1 MYVMYVCIY
10 CNFHPCCS
18 LNIPSVFQVL
28 NSSCPID
35 TDLAQ
40 ASPGV
45 WAGGYV
51 SAIALWLQ
59 PCGQSIWAWPPL
71 ADCVWTTALEWKR
84 SGCKAICLEV
94 GLGLERGLLPIT
106 LVAEPPWKTGASRG
120 GHVRGFCRWRNISN
134 QLASLVPSFDPSKND
149 LAVYQQKVELVL
161 AAWPKTKITELV
173 TRVNCCRTMKRRFT
187 WSC

>member
-1 MYVMYVCIY
+1 MYVY

-71 ADCVWTTALEWKR
+71 ADCVDNSTGVEKEWLQGHLLGGGIGVGEGAR
-84 SGCKAICLEV
+84 TNHIGSGAPVENGGIQRRTCQ
-94 GLGLERGLLPIT
+94 RLL
-106 LVAEPPWKTGASRG
+106 
-120 GHVRGFCRWRNISN
+120 
-134 QLASLVPSFDPSKND
+134 
-149 LAVYQQKVELVL
+149 
-161 AAWPKTKITELV
+161 
-173 TRVNCCRTMKRRFT
+173 
-187 WSC
+187 